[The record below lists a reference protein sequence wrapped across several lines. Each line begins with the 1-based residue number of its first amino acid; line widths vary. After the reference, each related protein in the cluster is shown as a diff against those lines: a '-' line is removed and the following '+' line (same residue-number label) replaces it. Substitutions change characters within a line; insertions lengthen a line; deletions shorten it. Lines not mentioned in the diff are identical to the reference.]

1 MFPAKLLFLV
11 PHIMQITPSTQQLL
25 HILLPSI
32 WLSLLCSVTILTASR
47 CSWPSPS
54 KGHAYLYLVILGNF
68 NSIDTAHSFC
78 RQDLNCIY
86 LFSRRTGMTWHS
98 WHSLW
103 TFIWH
108 SGHTY
113 IGKKGSEKMDEPLP
127 HTYCEALMS
136 LLHEEIPIV
145 SIVSLQ

>member
-78 RQDLNCIY
+78 RQDLNCVY
-86 LFSRRTGMTWHS
+86 LFSFSGEQVWHDIHGILCG
-98 WHSLW
+98 HSFDIQDIHILEKRAQ
-103 TFIWH
+103 
-108 SGHTY
+108 
-113 IGKKGSEKMDEPLP
+113 KKW
-127 HTYCEALMS
+127 MS
-136 LLHEEIPIV
+136 LCPTHIV
-145 SIVSLQ
+145 KPWCLCYMKKYL